1 MSFKLKNTESYLISF
16 VGNLKRLSI
25 RELERSR
32 FRKYSSGR
40 TINEPLNA
48 SGNLKD
54 SFTVESKYIKNKL
67 SVNMRGNS
75 YGEKVDEGT
84 KAGTNP
90 SVSQLVNWINKK
102 PVKLTDAKGRNL
114 TNITPEGKN
123 RIANQIAQ
131 KINREGIKPTNF
143 LTNLV
148 DAQFA
153 KLATIDRAILKDI
166 NTDLDSFMQSIGY
179 TKNGETFKIQQ

>member
-16 VGNLKRLSI
+16 VNNLKRLSI

-32 FRKYSSGR
+32 YRKYSSGR
-40 TINEPLNA
+40 KINEPLNA
-48 SGNLKD
+48 SGDLKA
-54 SFTVESKYIKNKL
+54 SFIVESKHTTNKL
-67 SVNMRGNS
+67 AVNMRGNS

-90 SVSQLVNWINKK
+90 SVSELVNWINRK
-102 PVKLTDAKGRNL
+102 PVKLTDAKGSNL
-114 TNITPEGKN
+114 SNINVKGKN

-153 KLATIDRAILKDI
+153 KIITIDRAILKDI

-179 TKNGETFKIQQ
+179 TKNGETFKIEQ